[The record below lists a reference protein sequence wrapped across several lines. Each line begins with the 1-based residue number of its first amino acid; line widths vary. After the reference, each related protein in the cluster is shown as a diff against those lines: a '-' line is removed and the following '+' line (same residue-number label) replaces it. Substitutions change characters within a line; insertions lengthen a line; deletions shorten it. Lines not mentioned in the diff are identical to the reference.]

1 MARKSAKNTL
11 TTFFDVDFEVIL
23 IIVFIVVAIL
33 LVLFLN
39 RPFSRES
46 FLLRKAQRMENFQNE
61 NNNIPMVSP
70 VTKVYF
76 FYANWCGYSTQ
87 YLKNKYPDLQNKLE
101 SNGLRDRFVDCDI
114 EIQHGKKYAQE
125 AGVTGLPSFY
135 MHQDGIYTKMTF
147 TNGIDNDKII
157 EWLLEN

>member
-23 IIVFIVVAIL
+23 IIVLIVVAIL

-39 RPFSRES
+39 QTFSKES
-46 FLLRKAQRMENFQNE
+46 FLLRKAQRMETFQ
-61 NNNIPMVSP
+61 NNIPTVSP
-70 VTKVYF
+70 ATKVYF

-87 YLKNKYPDLQNKLE
+87 YLNNKYPDLQNKLE
-101 SNGLRDRFVDCDI
+101 SNDLGDRFVDCDI
-114 EIQHGKKYAQE
+114 ELQHGKKYAQE